1 MLPNRTERLLITQ
14 QTAVDLATVFRHVAD
29 CKTTPQ
35 LKKLLTMDYNIVGN
49 FSGNQ
54 GGKTWSFAYMYFLRV
69 LGIHP
74 IKRLNFLARKIRCM
88 SPSLPIAGGLA
99 EQDNT
104 QYMEFKQMIP
114 PELIVSDITARSQ
127 NLVVRRP
134 DGSNSVIEFKSTNQ
148 EMQKLGRVQLSSVW
162 HDEESPRA
170 IRDECKMRLLAEGGD
185 ENFSL
190 TPTNA
195 LSYTYSEIWQRAEYI
210 YRTPTIQKRFNLP
223 EEEWPNKNTRVGC
236 VQMATDDNPT
246 LDPETIDFIF
256 EDITDP
262 DELDLRRYGVF
273 KQISGRVHK
282 TYSPEVCYIDFG
294 RLFA

>member
-1 MLPNRTERLLITQ
+1 
-14 QTAVDLATVFRHVAD
+14 
-29 CKTTPQ
+29 
-35 LKKLLTMDYNIVGN
+35 
-49 FSGNQ
+49 
-54 GGKTWSFAYMYFLRV
+54 
-69 LGIHP
+69 
-74 IKRLNFLARKIRCM
+74 LARKIRCM

>member
-1 MLPNRTERLLITQ
+1 MGELVAITQ

-185 ENFSL
+185 ENF
-190 TPTNA
+190 
-195 LSYTYSEIWQRAEYI
+195 
-210 YRTPTIQKRFNLP
+210 
-223 EEEWPNKNTRVGC
+223 
-236 VQMATDDNPT
+236 
-246 LDPETIDFIF
+246 
-256 EDITDP
+256 
-262 DELDLRRYGVF
+262 
-273 KQISGRVHK
+273 H
-282 TYSPEVCYIDFG
+282 
-294 RLFA
+294 